1 VVGAVAAPMGGNR
14 VDTEALKLANPIEE
28 VVARYGVELKR
39 QGRAMVGR
47 CIFHADGGRPNL
59 HIYADSESWRCYR
72 CGIGGDVVAFVMHA
86 EDVGFREAVDH
97 LNGGRAVPV
106 RPVPRSAPALP
117 PAPRV
122 LEGRSAEEL
131 AVLQAT
137 TSFYHSNL
145 LAEPRALDYL
155 AQRGISPATARQ
167 YRLGFA
173 AGDQLLAF
181 LHWQRLPLGAAL
193 HLGLLTRAGHEFMAD
208 RIVIPELCAG
218 RPMWLIGRALA
229 EDLAEDVAFEMGRQ
243 AVELAMAELV
253 PHLGD
258 PVDVQRRLEYSIAP
272 DLEWTV
278 LCYLDLE
285 TLKEGPGSEP
295 APTVVDFKVKGSL
308 ITKDQAD
315 SDSQA
320 GLYLAGRWLEDYPA
334 SELCFAQI
342 AKPGKRRKRMATSLV
357 STSRTIGQ
365 LRGVLA
371 RIALAASQIA
381 ACHERYGPDH
391 PWGFADPS
399 SWKCSPRFCANSR
412 NAAAS
417 SGLSQGM
424 CSETAGVERTSLKT
438 VPQSSSFS

>member
-1 VVGAVAAPMGGNR
+1 VVRPVTSLIGGNR
-14 VDTEALKLANPIEE
+14 VDTEALKLAHPIGD

-59 HIYADSESWRCYR
+59 HIYADSQSWRCYR

-97 LNGGRAVPV
+97 LTGGRAVPV

-122 LEGRSAEEL
+122 LEGRTAEEL

-167 YRLGFA
+167 YRLGYA

-208 RIVIPELCAG
+208 RLVIPELCAG

-229 EDLAEDVAFEMGRQ
+229 EDLANDVPKYLGLPGAKPLLGWNQSRGSATVVVVEGVFDVLAVRQWGYPVVGLLGTNVRPDQVDQLRAFSRAYLVLDTDDAGFEATLALYDAIGPTAVPVALPDDVKDPAELASRPDGQ
-243 AVELAMAELV
+243 AVFAESLLKAV
-253 PHLGD
+253 GKP
-258 PVDVQRRLEYSIAP
+258 AP
-272 DLEWTV
+272 DETFDAAPEA
-278 LCYLDLE
+278 DL
-285 TLKEGPGSEP
+285 
-295 APTVVDFKVKGSL
+295 
-308 ITKDQAD
+308 
-315 SDSQA
+315 
-320 GLYLAGRWLEDYPA
+320 
-334 SELCFAQI
+334 
-342 AKPGKRRKRMATSLV
+342 
-357 STSRTIGQ
+357 
-365 LRGVLA
+365 
-371 RIALAASQIA
+371 
-381 ACHERYGPDH
+381 
-391 PWGFADPS
+391 
-399 SWKCSPRFCANSR
+399 
-412 NAAAS
+412 
-417 SGLSQGM
+417 
-424 CSETAGVERTSLKT
+424 
-438 VPQSSSFS
+438 